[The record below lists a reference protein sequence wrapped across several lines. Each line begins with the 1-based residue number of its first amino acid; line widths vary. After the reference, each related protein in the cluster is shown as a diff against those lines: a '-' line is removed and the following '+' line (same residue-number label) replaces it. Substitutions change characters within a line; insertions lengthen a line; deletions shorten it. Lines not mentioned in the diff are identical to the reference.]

1 MILLVKRL
9 LNDDAET
16 GVNFTIYT
24 EEIVDRVILAST
36 HFQVYKFLS
45 SCTPHSELS
54 SYFKKKIVKSK
65 KVKKKT
71 VIYCTYTYTCM
82 HVSCILVVIYHQGSN
97 ILDLLGVLFL

>member
-36 HFQVYKFLS
+36 HFQVYKYLS
-45 SCTPHSELS
+45 SCTLHSELS
-54 SYFKKKIVKSK
+54 FYFKKKIVKSK
-65 KVKKKT
+65 KVKKNCYLLY
-71 VIYCTYTYTCM
+71 VHVHACVLYTC
-82 HVSCILVVIYHQGSN
+82 SYISSR
-97 ILDLLGVLFL
+97 F